1 VYSRL
6 LYFPYRLC
14 YSEDVEDDV
23 EYLGDEF
30 FELEFLPLNYLWSAA
45 FLRESYLSIGCNE
58 TIYYCNKRTLIMTL
72 ILSEML

>member
-30 FELEFLPLNYLWSAA
+30 F
-45 FLRESYLSIGCNE
+45 
-58 TIYYCNKRTLIMTL
+58 
-72 ILSEML
+72 